1 MSNEG
6 PRFQPRR
13 AIRLIFEYEG
23 DTLRL
28 VAQQPVEMVVAE
40 SADDLSGARTPGY
53 YLDARDTAERTL
65 ARVPARGAFGRSAE
79 VFPERHED
87 PIQRIDVD
95 QPRGAFTVTLPAIE
109 AADHVT
115 MVRIVDTVERTAGVE
130 RAQPRVVDLASF
142 TLGAK

>member
-28 VAQQPVEMVVAE
+28 VAQQPVEMVI
-40 SADDLSGARTPGY
+40 ADADPGAAPTPGY

-65 ARVPARGAFGRSAE
+65 ARVAARGAFGRSAE

-87 PIQRIDVD
+87 PIQRIDVE
-95 QPRGAFTVTLPAIE
+95 QPRGAFTVTLPAID

-115 MVRIVDTVERTAGVE
+115 MVRIADAVERTAGVE

-142 TLGAK
+142 TLGVK